1 MYTGDEMGFMIR
13 WDISRLVEKLDSL
26 KPPSEGESGQK
37 NAQKLQKGKST
48 FMTGFNDEISKLQFL
63 EEDIVQLE
71 RWKAHDDLINQ
82 VTFVPELEVVSTCS
96 FDCNVKMW
104 NKTTCKQ
111 VGSLVLGTGS
121 SSSQEQSQ
129 AEKMKYSNI
138 WKIKI
143 DKTPRFNKDRDE
155 ATEML
160 EKAEEMKYE
169 TMFLK
174 GPKEKQAYEEQKA
187 LEEAQQKDP
196 KSAPK
201 KRELPKQEI
210 EIPDKTDEE
219 ILQDIRN

>member
-1 MYTGDEMGFMIR
+1 M
-13 WDISRLVEKLDSL
+13 
-26 KPPSEGESGQK
+26 
-37 NAQKLQKGKST
+37 NKGKST

-63 EEDIVQLE
+63 EEDIVKLE

-82 VTFVPELEVVSTCS
+82 VTFVPELGVVSSCS

-129 AEKMKYSNI
+129 AEKIKYSNI

-143 DKTPRFNKDRDE
+143 DKNPRFTRDRNE
-155 ATEML
+155 AKAML
-160 EKAEEMKYE
+160 AIAEEMKYE

-174 GPKEKQAYEEQKA
+174 GNKTADSLESPSKKPMEEIKEI
-187 LEEAQQKDP
+187 DV
-196 KSAPK
+196 
-201 KRELPKQEI
+201 
-210 EIPDKTDEE
+210 PDKTDEE
-219 ILQDIRN
+219 ILQGIR